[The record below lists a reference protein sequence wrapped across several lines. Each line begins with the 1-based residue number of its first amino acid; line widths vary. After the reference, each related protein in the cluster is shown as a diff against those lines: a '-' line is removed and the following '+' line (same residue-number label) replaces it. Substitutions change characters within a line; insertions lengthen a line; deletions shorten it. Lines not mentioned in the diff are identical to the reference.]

1 VFTAEQEIAIEKL
14 RQILCAMRDFE
25 PYTAFR
31 RLDRECLGVL
41 DGNSLCQFM
50 RENGYRELDPNDF
63 TQLITYFDLDGD
75 NKLNYHDFLQMFLP
89 CEDTYLRAAATQ
101 RPNNEIH
108 RRDFLPMRIE
118 RAISQIVYKEL
129 TL

>member
-1 VFTAEQEIAIEKL
+1 
-14 RQILCAMRDFE
+14 MRDFE

-31 RLDRECLGVL
+31 RLDRECTGVL
-41 DGNSLCQFM
+41 DGNSICQFM

-63 TQLITYFDLDGD
+63 AQLITYFDLDGD

-129 TL
+129 TLQ